1 MPELPEVETIKSAI
15 CQSIG
20 NCNIKDIIVN
30 NNRLREKIPDD
41 IGSKICGA
49 AILGY
54 RRIAKYSSLT

>member
-30 NNRLREKIPDD
+30 NNRLREKFPTISAAKSVVRPFWA
-41 IGSKICGA
+41 IGESPNT
-49 AILGY
+49 
-54 RRIAKYSSLT
+54 SSLT

>member
-41 IGSKICGA
+41 IGGQNLRCGHSRLSENRQ
-49 AILGY
+49 IH
-54 RRIAKYSSLT
+54 RH